1 MNDDAWYGLVEGAL
15 DDLFEAFDW
24 EDIEAGLVSNEEQ
37 LGTPLAVQMI
47 DEYIAAGE
55 DVVTWR
61 AIREIVTAFQ
71 NSDTYTVVE
80 RGLSGDLPMPMRLL
94 ITKLLNLPLDEQ
106 EVFVAAHP
114 DLLTEEAWTM
124 LLMLAQNQL
133 ASGDPMTAHVM
144 SAYAE
149 LLQAAATEGL
159 AAAFTAEK
167 ARQHTASTLA
177 DVVSALLAAKATE
190 EKKALIQ
197 ARPEL
202 RQPEALD
209 YLNLLIG
216 QQAALGDTRMENI
229 LQMHQDLLAL
239 VNEMG
244 MEAAF
249 AAALPD
255 APVNGVDAPWA
266 KDLADFVRL
275 PDNQRAAWLH
285 QHPEMIT
292 RLMDL
297 RITTVIENLRAA
309 GDLAGVIRIS
319 AARDQLRAA
328 RELGIDAAYSAVSWM
343 ALPDMARLEA
353 GVRAFVNAED
363 DDDLRVAVAEYP
375 ELLTAGALEMLT
387 GIIRAFEQRGDEQS
401 AGEVGELR
409 RLLVDCRRMGVD
421 AVLGEL

>member
-1 MNDDAWYGLVEGAL
+1 MNDEVWHSLVEGAL

-24 EDIEAGLVSNEEQ
+24 EDIETGLLSNEEE

-55 DVVTWR
+55 DVATWQ
-61 AIREIVTAFQ
+61 AIRAIVTAFQ
-71 NSDTYTVVE
+71 ASDTDTVME
-80 RGLSGDLPMPMRLL
+80 RGLNGDLPMPVRLL
-94 ITKLLNLPLDEQ
+94 ITELLNLPLDEQ
-106 EVFVAAHP
+106 EAFVAAHP
-114 DLLTEEAWTM
+114 DLMTEEAWTM
-124 LLMLAQNQL
+124 LLILAQNQL
-133 ASGDPMTAHVM
+133 ENGDPMTAHVM

-159 AAAFTAEK
+159 ATAFTAER
-167 ARQHTASTLA
+167 ARQATASTLA
-177 DVVSALLAAKATE
+177 DVVNTLLAAKATE

-209 YLNLLIG
+209 YLNLLID
-216 QQAALGDTRMENI
+216 QQEVLGDTRMENI

-239 VNEMG
+239 VGEMG
-244 MEAAF
+244 MDAAF

-255 APVNGVDAPWA
+255 TPVNGVDAPWV
-266 KDLADFVRL
+266 KDLADFARL
-275 PDNQRAAWLH
+275 PDNRRAAWLH
-285 QHPEMIT
+285 QHSEMIT

-328 RELGIDAAYSAVSWM
+328 RQLGIDAAYDEVSWM
-343 ALPDMARLEA
+343 DLPDMARLEA

-363 DDDLRVAVAEYP
+363 DDDLRVAVEEYP

-387 GIIRAFEQRGDEQS
+387 GIIMAFAQRGDEQS

-409 RLLVDCRRMGVD
+409 LLLVDCRRMGVD